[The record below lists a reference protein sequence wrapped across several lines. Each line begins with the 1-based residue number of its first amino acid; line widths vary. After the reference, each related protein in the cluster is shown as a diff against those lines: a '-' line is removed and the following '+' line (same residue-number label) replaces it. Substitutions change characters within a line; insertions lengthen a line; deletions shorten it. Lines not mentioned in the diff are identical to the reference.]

1 MLFWGKKPKIMPEP
15 ELTREEIDELVD
27 ESIKFAK
34 IYANDGNVSGMEMA
48 FQDAIKQ
55 GRKIGRSFDST
66 EIAKIKLMGYE
77 RGEKLM
83 REREAELK
91 KAGKINEAQNAF
103 MLAESYSNE
112 AILLKKTL

>member
-1 MLFWGKKPKIMPEP
+1 MLFWGKKPKIISEP
-15 ELTREEIDELVD
+15 ELTREEINELVD

-34 IYANDGNVSGMEMA
+34 IYATDGNVSGMEMA
-48 FQDAIKQ
+48 FQDAVKY

-83 REREAELK
+83 REKEAELK
-91 KAGKINEAQNAF
+91 KAGKINEAQNALI
-103 MLAESYSNE
+103 LAESYGDE
-112 AILLKKTL
+112 AILLKKTI